1 MYRNFDWHHSIG
13 DSCFF
18 FDHEPRFTTSAIM
31 VSGMNPIAAKNFQHY
46 PPGSSRLRA
55 LKLAGRFTQ
64 TEVFFVLQ
72 TRSYCVETR
81 DNKGM
86 GVVVN
91 SKPTN
96 QRPLRKSEKIKD
108 IAKTKIKYIMKCNI
122 FFVFR
127 NQMYIFISVVLFT
140 AVLLLHTFQTARFPP
155 WCSVQVVSPKYIAS
169 GCVNFFF
176 YLFKATEV
184 VSSLLWKLSKHS
196 GLKYK

>member
-1 MYRNFDWHHSIG
+1 
-13 DSCFF
+13 
-18 FDHEPRFTTSAIM
+18 M

-140 AVLLLHTFQTARFPP
+140 AVLLLHTFQTARVPP
-155 WCSVQVVSPKYIAS
+155 
-169 GCVNFFF
+169 
-176 YLFKATEV
+176 
-184 VSSLLWKLSKHS
+184 
-196 GLKYK
+196 

>member
-1 MYRNFDWHHSIG
+1 MPLIICIETLTDIILSGIVF
-13 DSCFF
+13 FF

-31 VSGMNPIAAKNFQHY
+31 LSGMNPIAAKNFQHY
-46 PPGSSRLRA
+46 PPGFGSPSSIKTSRP
-55 LKLAGRFTQ
+55 FYTNWS
-64 TEVFFVLQ
+64 FFVLQ

-108 IAKTKIKYIMKCNI
+108 IAKTKIKYIMKCNM

-127 NQMYIFISVVLFT
+127 NQMYIFISVVWFT
-140 AVLLLHTFQTARFPP
+140 AVLLLHTF
-155 WCSVQVVSPKYIAS
+155 
-169 GCVNFFF
+169 
-176 YLFKATEV
+176 
-184 VSSLLWKLSKHS
+184 
-196 GLKYK
+196 

>member
-1 MYRNFDWHHSIG
+1 MPLICIETLTDIILSGIVF
-13 DSCFF
+13 FF

-86 GVVVN
+86 GVVV
-91 SKPTN
+91 
-96 QRPLRKSEKIKD
+96 
-108 IAKTKIKYIMKCNI
+108 
-122 FFVFR
+122 
-127 NQMYIFISVVLFT
+127 
-140 AVLLLHTFQTARFPP
+140 
-155 WCSVQVVSPKYIAS
+155 
-169 GCVNFFF
+169 
-176 YLFKATEV
+176 
-184 VSSLLWKLSKHS
+184 
-196 GLKYK
+196 